1 MGWSGSR
8 TGMAGMIVMIVM
20 ILVIIVAFALRVVY
34 AIHISPFSDEYI
46 TMLAARSVLETG
58 WPVLPSGLF
67 YDHGI
72 LYVYLSA
79 LFLGCVGFTVD
90 VARLTSAF
98 VGVATVALTY
108 TVGRRWFSRR
118 TGVLAAWLL
127 TWGSADIVWHGR
139 ARMYVLVQFAF
150 LMGVFLLYE
159 GLVRKDS
166 RSYRCWGVVS
176 LAAAML
182 AHILAIPYGMTM
194 GCALALVRG
203 WVRRRGRSFRLPVR
217 RLWPELS
224 LAAVGVGL
232 VAAARSVGGP
242 WGAGGRVVTDW
253 RVLLNVGYVVGHVLA
268 WMRLF
273 LTGPALV
280 WMVFV
285 VVGLL
290 TRLLTWWRGL
300 RHPDLSR
307 GQMGDL
313 PWMYLL
319 LIWLGSL
326 VGLGVFSVW
335 YADNYVIGLTPLFY
349 LLAARELN
357 RMAGIV
363 EEAVGRM
370 GSRRR
375 AQWEGTVVLIVVVA
389 LLAAPTAVRT
399 VREDPLQLDQALD
412 FVRRHWQAG
421 DVVATFAP
429 HASLLTVG
437 EADFYAQESG
447 YPFLETPTGRVDIW
461 TGTPV
466 LDSVEGLDDLLG
478 EGRRVWLIVHREN
491 WQRHYSEAYRA
502 FVERRMDVVFDGTGT
517 RVYLFSP

>member
-1 MGWSGSR
+1 MGGNGSR
-8 TGMAGMIVMIVM
+8 GGMAGMAAMIG
-20 ILVIIVAFALRVVY
+20 VIIVAFTLRAIY
-34 AIHISPFSDEYI
+34 AVHISPFSDEYI
-46 TMLAARSVLETG
+46 TMLAVRSVLQTG

-72 LYVYLSA
+72 LYVYLST
-79 LFLGCVGFTVD
+79 LFLGGIGFAID
-90 VARLTSAF
+90 VARLTSVF

-118 TGVLAAWLL
+118 AGILAAWLL

-150 LMGVFLLYE
+150 LLGVCLLYD
-159 GLVRKDS
+159 GLIRKDS

-176 LAAAML
+176 LAAATL
-182 AHILAIPYGMTM
+182 AHILAIPYGMAM

-203 WVRRRGRSFRLPVR
+203 WARRRGGAFRLPIS

-224 LAAVGVGL
+224 LAAVGAGL

-242 WGAGGRVVTDW
+242 WGAGGRVITDW
-253 RVLLNVGYVVGHVLA
+253 RVLLDVGYVVGHVLA

-273 LTGPALV
+273 LIGPALV
-280 WMVFV
+280 WTAFV
-285 VVGLL
+285 IMGVLMLILAWWRGRRRPDPSMAQAGDFPWAYL
-290 TRLLTWWRGL
+290 LLTW
-300 RHPDLSR
+300 
-307 GQMGDL
+307 
-313 PWMYLL
+313 
-319 LIWLGSL
+319 LGSV

-349 LLAARELN
+349 LLAGRELD
-357 RMAGIV
+357 RLAGV
-363 EEAVGRM
+363 AEDAVGRM

-375 AQWEGTVVLIVVVA
+375 VWWAGTVALIAVVA
-389 LLAAPTAVRT
+389 LLSAPAAVRT
-399 VREDPLQLDQALD
+399 VQEDPLQLDQALD
-412 FVRRHWQAG
+412 FVRQHWQTG

-437 EADFYAQESG
+437 EVDFYAQESG

-466 LDSVEGLDDLLG
+466 LDSVEGLSDLL
-478 EGRRVWLIVHREN
+478 EDGRRVWLIVHREN
-491 WQRHYSEAYRA
+491 WQRHYSETYRT
-502 FVERRMDVVFDGTGT
+502 FVEQRMDVAFDGTGT
-517 RVYLFSP
+517 RVYVFDPG